1 MHYIITADNNDYLSP
16 LVLKFKREQNIDFF
30 AAKEFV
36 ASGLQVQPID
46 KFYIPSDL
54 VYPQVRIQIDAAR
67 QHIIDSFRDKYKFR
81 QLLSGI
87 FPQFSFQCMTLT
99 ELSSFKIANN
109 KKFIVK
115 PAVGFM
121 GVGARVIDAT
131 TDLENVRNAITQELA
146 KYASIYPGLFSCEV
160 IVEEYIGDGDEYAV
174 DMFYGEDGSVNIVNI
189 YCHPEARRQEYLQ
202 MLYYTSQDIFAK
214 YYIPIVD
221 FFVALNKKLKI
232 TSLPIHAEF
241 KLDATGNL
249 VPIEFNSC
257 RFGGMG
263 LADLTYYAFSFS
275 PIKAYFDNHQ
285 PDWQKIWQQ
294 HEGKY
299 FCWILGYN
307 AADFDVKTLQPNHE
321 KFLQMLPQNAQ
332 VLAYEKLDHTKLPGF
347 ALAYLVCD
355 HKEDLEAILAIE
367 FNEVFCQIVL
377 QSGKNY
383 F

>member
-1 MHYIITADNNDYLSP
+1 MYYIITADNSDYLSP
-16 LVLKFKREQNIDFF
+16 LVFKLKQEQTIKFF

-36 ASGLQVQPID
+36 ASGLQVQPTD

-54 VYPQVRIQIDAAR
+54 VYPQVREQIDPAR
-67 QHIIDSFRDKYKFR
+67 QNIVDNFRDKYKFR
-81 QLLSGI
+81 QLLSEI
-87 FPQFSFQCMTLT
+87 FPEFSFQCMQLSELTTL
-99 ELSSFKIANN
+99 KITND

-131 TDLENVRNAITQELA
+131 TDLASVRDMITQELA

-174 DMFYGEDGSVNIVNI
+174 DMFYGEDGAVNIVNI

-202 MLYYTSQDIFAK
+202 MLYYTSQEIFAK
-214 YYIPIVD
+214 YSAPITD

-232 TSLPIHAEF
+232 TALPIHAEF
-241 KLDATGNL
+241 KLDAAGNL

-263 LADLTYYAFSFS
+263 LADLTYYAFGFS

-285 PDWQKIWQQ
+285 PDWQKIWRQ

-347 ALAYLVCD
+347 ALAYLVASKVD
-355 HKEDLEAILAIE
+355 DVKKLLAIE
-367 FNEVFCQIVL
+367 FNEVF
-377 QSGKNY
+377 S
-383 F
+383 